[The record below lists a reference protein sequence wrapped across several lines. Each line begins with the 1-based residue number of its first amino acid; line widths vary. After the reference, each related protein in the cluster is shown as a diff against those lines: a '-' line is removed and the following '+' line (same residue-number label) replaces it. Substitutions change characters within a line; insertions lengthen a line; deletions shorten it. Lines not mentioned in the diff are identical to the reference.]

1 MTLHP
6 FIAAMLEQ
14 LKGRPALSAGTPG
27 EVRAM
32 IAAGR
37 AVLGAGPDLARIS
50 DLSLPTRGG
59 SIRARLYVPDGDVGG
74 LVVYLHGGGWM
85 IGEIEDYDTLAR
97 TLAAES
103 GCAVLLPD
111 YRLAP
116 EHPFPAGLEDA
127 EDVLAHAAS
136 RMPDLIGRAG
146 RLVVCGDSAGA
157 NLATIAIRRLR
168 GSADVAAQILIYPVT
183 DCDFERPSYA
193 AYGVGLP
200 LTREDMVWFFR
211 HYAPESLWSSPD
223 IAPLR
228 AHDLR
233 GLPPTLVIVAEC
245 DVLADE
251 GLAYADRLEQAGID
265 VTRRVAPGL
274 THGFI
279 RLHNLVDVARDEVR
293 AAAVFAAQ
301 ACRVAAPPPTID

>member
-14 LKGRPALSAGTPG
+14 LKTRPALSAGTP
-27 EVRAM
+27 EEARAM
-32 IAAGR
+32 VAAGR
-37 AVLGAGPDLARIS
+37 QLVGAGPDLPRID
-50 DLSLPTRGG
+50 DLSLPTRSG
-59 SIRARLYVPDGDVGG
+59 SIRARLYVPDGAVGG
-74 LVVYLHGGGWM
+74 LVVYLHGGGWVV
-85 IGEIEDYDTLAR
+85 GEIEDYETLAR

-127 EDVLAHAAS
+127 EDVLAYAAS
-136 RMPDLIGRAG
+136 RMPELIGRAG

-157 NLATIAIRRLR
+157 NLATVAIRRMR
-168 GSADVAAQILIYPVT
+168 GSAEIAAQILIYPVT

-193 AYGVGLP
+193 AYSAGLP

-211 HYAPESLWSSPD
+211 HYAPEDLWSSSD

-228 AHDLR
+228 AEDLR
-233 GLPPTLVIVAEC
+233 GLPPALVTVAEY

-251 GLAYADRLEQAGID
+251 GLAYADRLEQAGVE

-279 RLHNLVDVARDEVR
+279 RLHNLVDVARDEVH
-293 AAAVFAAQ
+293 AAAAFAAR
-301 ACRVAAPPPTID
+301 ACRAPAVLPAID